1 MNGRSAAPGPR
12 YDALIELLRTAEN
25 LWNASRV
32 FFARWDLSP
41 SQFNVLNL
49 LQDHPDGLSQVE
61 LSRRLIMHRS
71 NVTGLVD
78 RLEARRFLRR
88 KDNPDDRRAFNV
100 ILTPAGIKLLRQIE
114 PHYYRAAETVWGSL
128 SPTRAKQLVAELST
142 VSANADRIA
151 RDTSKSSLQ

>member
-1 MNGRSAAPGPR
+1 MKDDSITPGPR
-12 YDALIELLRTAEN
+12 YQALIELLRAAET

-49 LQDHPDGLSQVE
+49 LQDHPDGLTQVE

-78 RLEARRFLRR
+78 RLEARRLVCR
-88 KDNPDDRRAFNV
+88 KDDPADRRAFNV
-100 ILTPAGIKLLRQIE
+100 VVTPGGRKLLRQIE
-114 PHYYRAAETVWGSL
+114 PHYYRAAETVWGPI
-128 SPTRAKQLVAELST
+128 SPARARRLVAELNSI
-142 VSANADRIA
+142 SLNADRIVA
-151 RDTSKSSLQ
+151 SS

>member
-1 MNGRSAAPGPR
+1 MKGDSATPGPR
-12 YDALIELLRTAEN
+12 YRALIELLRTAEN

-49 LQDHPDGLSQVE
+49 LQDHPDGLTQVE

-78 RLEARRFLRR
+78 RLEARRLARR
-88 KDNPDDRRAFNV
+88 KDDPGDRRAFNV
-100 ILTPAGIKLLRQIE
+100 VLTPAGLKLLQQIE
-114 PHYYRAAETVWGSL
+114 PHYYRAAETVWGSI
-128 SPTRAKQLVAELST
+128 SPARAQRLVAELNS
-142 VSANADRIA
+142 VSSNADRIVA
-151 RDTSKSSLQ
+151 DS